1 MDVSSLAVN
10 PIHPRQPPRGERS
23 ARRWRTAG
31 LALGLLALLIVG
43 VQVMARRDR
52 AEEARRDIIWRRLAG
67 PSCSPL
73 EPKVFRAM
81 TRYPQATPYDDVL
94 YRRFGGAMTCTH
106 LVDRINGA
114 KVRYQVCKF
123 SAPEYLAVAQGGV
136 ERFYDLSNGRSAAVI
151 VKSGQ
156 MRCIAIPTF
165 KVK

>member
-1 MDVSSLAVN
+1 MN
-10 PIHPRQPPRGERS
+10 PVHPHQPPREERS
-23 ARRWRTAG
+23 ARWWRTVG
-31 LALGLLALLIVG
+31 LALGLLAMLIVG
-43 VQVMARRDR
+43 VQIMARRDR

-81 TRYPQATPYDDVL
+81 PRYPQATPYDDVL

-123 SAPEYLAVAQGGV
+123 SAPESLAVAQGGV
-136 ERFYDLSNGRSAAVI
+136 ERFYDLSNGRSAAVT
-151 VKSGQ
+151 VKGDEV
-156 MRCIAIPTF
+156 RCIVIATF
-165 KVK
+165 AVK